1 MPDLSVIALIV
12 VFVFAIALGFS
23 NGFND
28 AANAV
33 ATAIGTRAI
42 SPRLAVGLAAVFNM
56 LGAFMGLEV
65 AKTIGKGIL
74 IPEAI
79 TVPTVIAGVAS
90 VVLWTTFA
98 TIRGLPV
105 SITHGL
111 VAGLAAAGVAAAGTQ
126 AIIWGVLQRI
136 LAAVVTAPLLGFAA
150 GFVMMTLLYWLLRSQ
165 VPSLLRTLFSRLQVF
180 SLAFVAYSHGKND
193 GQMPIGVIT
202 MALTLFYQDPNFWD
216 RISFMDPMGRW
227 VIIISALS
235 ISLGTAIGG
244 QRVIRTLGTKVT
256 AMDPIQGFSAQT
268 AAALV
273 IEGASALGIPVSTTH
288 CVSTSIMG
296 VGATRRFSAVRW
308 VVAREMTMAW
318 IITFPACG
326 LLGYVFSLLL
336 GKIM

>member
-1 MPDLSVIALIV
+1 MPDPSLIGLIV
-12 VFVFAIALGFS
+12 VFIFAIALGFS

-33 ATAIGTRAI
+33 ATAIGTRAV

-56 LGAFMGLEV
+56 LGAFTGLAV

-74 IPEAI
+74 VPEAI
-79 TVPTVIAGVAS
+79 TIPTVIAGVVA
-90 VVLWTTFA
+90 VVLWTAFA
-98 TIRGLPV
+98 TLKGLPV

-111 VAGLAAAGVAAAGTQ
+111 VAGLAAAGIAAEGIQ
-126 AIIWGVLQRI
+126 AVVWSVLQRI
-136 LAAVVTAPLLGFAA
+136 LAAVVTAPLLGFVA

-202 MALTLFYQDPNFWD
+202 MAMVLFYQDPNFWD
-216 RISFMDPMGRW
+216 RINFADPLGRW
-227 VIIISALS
+227 IIIISSLS
-235 ISLGTAIGG
+235 ISLGTALGG
-244 QRVIRTLGTKVT
+244 WRVIRTLGTKVT

-288 CVSTSIMG
+288 TVSTSIMG
-296 VGATRRFSAVRW
+296 VGATRRLSAVRW

-326 LLGYVFSLLL
+326 LLGFVLSLLL
-336 GKIM
+336 GKIL